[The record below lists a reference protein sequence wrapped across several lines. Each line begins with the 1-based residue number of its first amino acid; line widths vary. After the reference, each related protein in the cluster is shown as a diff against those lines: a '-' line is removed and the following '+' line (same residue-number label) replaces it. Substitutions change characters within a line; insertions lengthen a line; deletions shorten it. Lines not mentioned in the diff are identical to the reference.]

1 MELRASAQ
9 KREFKR
15 RVACCEN
22 PTSSILL
29 FSVLLNKKTPT
40 LFVSRF
46 LQFKDVS
53 LFFSRSIPLTI
64 VDFHNTYK
72 SFFIFRSDL

>member
-1 MELRASAQ
+1 MEQRASAQ
-9 KREFKR
+9 KRAFKR

-53 LFFSRSIPLTI
+53 LFSRSIPLTI